1 MRAVVV
7 GYGSIG
13 ARHARVLGALG
24 CDVAVV
30 SRREV
35 DVPVRFAAIAEA
47 VESFR
52 PEYVVIA
59 NATTEHEDS
68 LKALRGAGFAG
79 IVLVEKPL
87 FAEYKTP
94 EELGM
99 DGNGVFVAYNLRFHP
114 VIQRLR
120 SLLQNERILT
130 FHAHIGQYLPQW
142 RPDRDYRTVYS
153 AYKEQGGGALRDLS
167 HELDYVLWMCGAWR
181 RVAAL
186 GGHISHLE
194 IHSDDAFS
202 LVLETD
208 RAPIVTI
215 QLNYLDRVAQREIV
229 VNTEKHTFRANLI
242 AGTLAVDGVVESFA
256 VERDDTYRAQHRD
269 ILEYGARTACS
280 FSEGNAVVQL
290 IAAAEQ
296 ANTTQTWV
304 TR

>member
-13 ARHARVLGALG
+13 ARHVRVLSELG
-24 CDVAVV
+24 CNVAVV

-35 DVPVRFAAIAEA
+35 DVPMRFATIAEA
-47 VESFR
+47 VESFH
-52 PEYVVIA
+52 PEYIVIA
-59 NATTEHEDS
+59 NATTEHKDS
-68 LKALRGAGFAG
+68 LKALRSAGFAG

-94 EELGM
+94 EELGIQS
-99 DGNGVFVAYNLRFHP
+99 GGVFVAYNLRFHP
-114 VIQRLR
+114 VLQRLH
-120 SLLQNERILT
+120 SLLEHERILT

-153 AYKEQGGGALRDLS
+153 AHKEQGGGALRDLS
-167 HELDYVLWMCGAWR
+167 HEVDYVLWMCGAWR
-181 RVAAL
+181 RLAAL

-194 IHSDDAFS
+194 ISSDDVFS
-202 LVLETD
+202 LMLETE
-208 RAPIVTI
+208 RAPVVTI

-229 VNTEKHTFRANLI
+229 INTENHTFRANLI
-242 AGTLAVDGVVESFA
+242 AGTLSVDGVVESFT
-256 VERDDTYRAQHRD
+256 VERDDTYRNQHRD
-269 ILEYGARTACS
+269 ILEHGAQTACS
-280 FSEGNAVVQL
+280 FQEGNAVMQM

-296 ANTTQTWV
+296 ANRTQTWV